1 MSTKETP
8 FAISAVTHLTGI
20 SPHTLRKW
28 ESRYSVV
35 QPKRTPSGRRVY
47 TQSDVDKLALLKALV
62 AQGHPISVLSS
73 LSDAEL
79 QALQHQLPEIKESGP
94 ADQIIV
100 VGHMLTATLKREPL
114 QHDNVELLATDARQ
128 WLADGGPRGEPG
140 SRALV
145 VELSTVEATDA
156 NQLATAASEFDQVI
170 LVYGFTTQ
178 ATLAQLS
185 DKGILCLKAP
195 ADARQLASNLLFRA
209 NPPAVLDVLNDPRI
223 PRKQYDEQA
232 IAALAA
238 ISPKIA
244 CECPAHIAALLSDI
258 NAFEQYSLNC
268 EDSAP
273 GDRALHAR
281 LRLIA
286 ANARALFEQA
296 VAEVAQA
303 EGMDPERL
311 KV

>member
-128 WLADGGPRGEPG
+128 WLADGEPRGEPG

-156 NQLATAASEFDQVI
+156 NQLARAASDPEETGQLGEAIGEADLQPARCREVLGEVVDALQQLRVSTLDSYFNQV
-170 LVYGFTTQ
+170 
-178 ATLAQLS
+178 ATS
-185 DKGILCLKAP
+185 
-195 ADARQLASNLLFRA
+195 F
-209 NPPAVLDVLNDPRI
+209 
-223 PRKQYDEQA
+223 
-232 IAALAA
+232 
-238 ISPKIA
+238 
-244 CECPAHIAALLSDI
+244 
-258 NAFEQYSLNC
+258 SL
-268 EDSAP
+268 E
-273 GDRALHAR
+273 
-281 LRLIA
+281 LRLPMPWQMIDDI
-286 ANARALFEQA
+286 QT
-296 VAEVAQA
+296 AE
-303 EGMDPERL
+303 L
-311 KV
+311 KREAIRRVVNQGN